1 MSLERFEYRNT
12 VTGDT
17 RVELKG
23 DEVHH
28 PDHYAGHGVECKDAM
43 ASAMYGADVSNI
55 GAYWWGCAFKYLFRF
70 PRKGG
75 RKDLEKAKQCI
86 DFLIE
91 EEYGK

>member
-1 MSLERFEYRNT
+1 MSYTTFDYRNE
-12 VTGDT
+12 VPENPSVELTGDPV
-17 RVELKG
+17 R
-23 DEVHH
+23 H
-28 PDHYAGHGVECKDAM
+28 PDHYAGHGVECKDAL

-75 RKDLEKAKQCI
+75 RQDLEKAKQCI